1 MTKGESKVVRLVEEN
16 LEVPSFTEDA
26 LALEFTLRHGEGL
39 RYVDGWGKWLEWN
52 GHRWAFDQTV
62 NVFDLARQICR
73 EAAATAKTGQKTLS
87 KATTVAAVEKLAKA
101 DRKHAATVDQWD
113 TDPWLLNTPD
123 CVIDLETGDARQNRR
138 DDYCTKLTTVAP
150 GGTCPLWF
158 EVLKRATDGD
168 GNLVDFLQRVF
179 GYGLTGITREHALF
193 FVHGYGANSKSTI
206 INTVAGIMG
215 DYHTTSTMDTFTAS
229 YTDRHPTELAALRGA
244 RLVTAVETEE
254 GRRWAESRIKALTG
268 GDPIAARF
276 MRQDLFTFT
285 PTFKLIIAGNH
296 KPKLRNIDEAMRR
309 RLHLIPFEV
318 VIPEAERDE
327 TLPERLKAEWPGILE
342 WMIDGCLKWQTE
354 GLQPPERV
362 TAATK
367 EYFTAEDALAI
378 WIEERCHVGPDHK
391 AAIAALFA
399 SWSKWA
405 AEAGETIGSQRS
417 FSEKLHAH
425 GYERT
430 RLTGGTRGFLALQP
444 MLTYEQDYDYNTAS
458 NQAE

>member
-1 MTKGESKVVRLVEEN
+1 MET
-16 LEVPSFTEDA
+16 F
-26 LALEFTLRHGEGL
+26 
-39 RYVDGWGKWLEWN
+39 
-52 GHRWAFDQTV
+52 
-62 NVFDLARQICR
+62 
-73 EAAATAKTGQKTLS
+73 
-87 KATTVAAVEKLAKA
+87 TVA
-101 DRKHAATVDQWD
+101 H
-113 TDPWLLNTPD
+113 N
-123 CVIDLETGDARQNRR
+123 
-138 DDYCTKLTTVAP
+138 
-150 GGTCPLWF
+150 
-158 EVLKRATDGD
+158 
-168 GNLVDFLQRVF
+168 
-179 GYGLTGITREHALF
+179 
-193 FVHGYGANSKSTI
+193 
-206 INTVAGIMG
+206 
-215 DYHTTSTMDTFTAS
+215 
-229 YTDRHPTELAALRGA
+229 DRHPTELAALRGA
-244 RLVTAVETEE
+244 RLVSAVETEE

-327 TLPERLKAEWPGILE
+327 ILPQRLKEEWPGILE
-342 WMIDGCLKWQTE
+342 WIIEGCLEWQTE
-354 GLQPPERV
+354 GLRPPERV

-391 AAIAALFA
+391 AATAALFA

-405 AEAGETIGSQRS
+405 ADAGETIGSQRS

-430 RLTGGTRGFLALQP
+430 RLTGGTRGFLGLQP